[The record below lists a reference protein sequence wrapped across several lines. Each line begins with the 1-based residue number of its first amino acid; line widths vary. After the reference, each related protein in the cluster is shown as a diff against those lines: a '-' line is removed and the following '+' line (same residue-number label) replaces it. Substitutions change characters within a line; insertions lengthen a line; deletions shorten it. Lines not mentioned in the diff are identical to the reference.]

1 MHSQL
6 YQYVTLLRCR
16 FTVFMHIDRS
26 YCEDSGNLEVES
38 KGSIKSVI
46 AVVPKNMDSVNNMIK
61 EK

>member
-26 YCEDSGNLEVES
+26 YCEDSGNLGIES
-38 KGSIKSVI
+38 KRSTKSVF
-46 AVVPKNMDSVNNMIK
+46 AVGSKNMDSVNNMIK